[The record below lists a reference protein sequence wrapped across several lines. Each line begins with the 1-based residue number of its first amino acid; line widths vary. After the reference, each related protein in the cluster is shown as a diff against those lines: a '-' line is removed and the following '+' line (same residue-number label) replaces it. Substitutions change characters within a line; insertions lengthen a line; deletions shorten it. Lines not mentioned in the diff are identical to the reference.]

1 MSIEVRLD
9 LENSGP
15 GSDARDGDSEAPPK
29 APMTASKYVSCA
41 LSLLAFRSAVP
52 SPIPP
57 QPHRSRSESPNQRPR
72 QHPLSTHGSTHR
84 STAQGAHDGEQVRE
98 LRSVPPCF
106 PFRCALADSPAAA
119 PQPQRVYQPPPT
131 PAPTKYARQH
141 AQKHRPRRP

>member
-52 SPIPP
+52 SPVAL

-72 QHPLSTHGSTHR
+72 QHPLSTHGSTHIR
-84 STAQGAHDGEQVRE
+84 AHGN
-98 LRSVPPCF
+98 
-106 PFRCALADSPAAA
+106 AH
-119 PQPQRVYQPPPT
+119 T
-131 PAPTKYARQH
+131 GT
-141 AQKHRPRRP
+141 